1 MCEEKEGRRG
11 SAGLCLGVSFHKCFA
26 TLVLKLEPCGNNH
39 VQVYSM
45 CSAWTVEGTNCVQNE
60 YKYFAALFRARPSKQ
75 SLVSFHFYHPNYAP
89 LLHQLRFCFK
99 AYSCVML
106 R

>member
-45 CSAWTVEGTNCVQNE
+45 CSAWKIEGPDCMQNE
-60 YKYFAALFRARPSKQ
+60 IQILCLINSHLFLLNFISHIVHRLYIRY
-75 SLVSFHFYHPNYAP
+75 SFV
-89 LLHQLRFCFK
+89 LELT
-99 AYSCVML
+99 VV
-106 R
+106 